1 MLPPVLTMTYG
12 RRIAMQLRA
21 AAAAGAGYQQALLP
35 FQRARRGALTRPL
48 EATLGLQAEIAA
60 IPPRRPRFPAEI
72 SNAVVGGDGAHSRRQ
87 DDDPDSLRARAF
99 WRGRWRT
106 TVHALWQRAVS
117 GRGPL
122 GGNMDIP
129 CVRIAIICSP
139 SRARKRVHRR
149 ALPRTPQGARTA
161 RVGVR
166 WFFGGLC
173 AAVRGRCRTR
183 RATLF

>member
-1 MLPPVLTMTYG
+1 M
-12 RRIAMQLRA
+12 
-21 AAAAGAGYQQALLP
+21 GAGLRCSCGP
-35 FQRARRGALTRPL
+35 QRLQVRAISKHFFLSSEPVEVRSPATPGS
-48 EATLGLQAEIAA
+48 EAAEIAA

-139 SRARKRVHRR
+139 SRARKRVQRR
-149 ALPRTPQGARTA
+149 ALPRTPQGARAA